1 MPSVTYVPHFSIRWT
16 EPEGALTKLQH
27 VVDVDVNEH
36 AGKMPSTGR
45 ITTTSSTELGPIP
58 AGDKFSEMRI
68 INDDQSRTMA
78 TDLWKAVQRS
88 NVRQWVP
95 AADDAGRLGRSEM
108 ELIIDRPGGAQERY
122 RADLKAPAQPI
133 ADVIAAAAK
142 VIGDLRIGPR
152 LSS

>member
-16 EPEGALTKLQH
+16 EPDGALTKMQH

-45 ITTTSSTELGPIP
+45 ITTTSSAELGRIP

-68 INDDQSRTMA
+68 INDEQSRTMA
-78 TDLWKAVQRS
+78 TDLWKAVQSS
-88 NVRQWVP
+88 NVRQWLQP
-95 AADDAGRLGRSEM
+95 SDTSARLGRSEM
-108 ELIIDRPGGAQERY
+108 ELTIHRPGGAQEIF
-122 RADLKAPAQPI
+122 RADLHAPAQPI
-133 ADVIAAAAK
+133 ADVIAAAGK

-152 LSS
+152 LRS